1 MIVIDGNTDSIQS
14 FDNYIALGSFDGLHL
29 GHLSLIQ
36 KTKDEADKNNGKSM
50 IYTFKNH
57 PRFLINKESSPKLL
71 MNNEE
76 KVQILNAYGVDI
88 VYFQEFNDEFM
99 KINPEEFIK
108 MLVEKFN
115 AKGIIVGFNY
125 KFGYKNSGDIEL
137 LRRLQKK
144 YNYELYVMEPC
155 AYKNEV
161 ISSTRIRKAIEE
173 GNVEGAYKMLDRPY
187 SLKGTV
193 THGKQIGR
201 TIGFPTAN
209 LSYDE
214 KFILPA
220 DGVYYTNIKVN
231 NKLYKGI
238 TSIGYNPT
246 VGGKVLTIETYILN
260 FSEDIYEKYI
270 EVNFIKKIRENIKF
284 NGIDE
289 LKDQLE
295 KDKSFAERQNYMSIL
310 RI

>member
-1 MIVIDGNTDSIQS
+1 MIVIDENTDSIQS

-29 GHLSLIQ
+29 GHLSLIY
-36 KTKDEADKNNGKSM
+36 KTKDEADKSNGKSM

-57 PRFLINKESSPKLL
+57 PRFLINKDSSPKLL
-71 MNNEE
+71 MDNEE
-76 KVQILNAYGVDI
+76 KVQILNACGVDI
-88 VYFQEFNDEFM
+88 VYFQEFNDMFM
-99 KINPEEFIK
+99 KITPEEFIK

-115 AKGIIVGFNY
+115 VKGIIVGFNY

-155 AYKNEV
+155 TYKNEV

-173 GNVEGAYKMLDRPY
+173 GKVEDAYKMLNRPY

-209 LSYDE
+209 LSYDK

-220 DGVYYTNIKVN
+220 DGVYYTNVKVN

-246 VGGKVLTIETYILN
+246 VGGKGLTIETYILN

-270 EVNFIKKIRENIKF
+270 EVNFIKKIRENVKF

-295 KDKSFAERQNYMSIL
+295 KDKSFAERQNYMSSL